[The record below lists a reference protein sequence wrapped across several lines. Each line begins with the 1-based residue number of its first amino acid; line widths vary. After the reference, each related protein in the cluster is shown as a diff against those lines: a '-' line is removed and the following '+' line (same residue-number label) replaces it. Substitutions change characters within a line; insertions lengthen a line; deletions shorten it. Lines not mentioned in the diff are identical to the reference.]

1 MQLNEGLISKRKLVC
16 QSKYQST
23 ISIENIH
30 IRWIFG
36 EWAVNVKKILQNILR
51 VNAQRGHKWTQH
63 WLLHEFCIFYYLYCD
78 SISKRDT
85 IGISRKVV
93 KCKYIWVRSRNCGC
107 LVTWFCYQLIAKPSN
122 KTVTV
127 PWPDPYEYM
136 HISGET
142 AVTQR
147 INYFWFRDVI

>member
-1 MQLNEGLISKRKLVC
+1 MQLNEGLISKRKLIY
-16 QSKYQST
+16 QSKYQSN
-23 ISIENIH
+23 ISIKKYPYPVD
-30 IRWIFG
+30 IRWMSG
-36 EWAVNVKKILQNILR
+36 QCEKILQNILR

-63 WLLHEFCIFYYLYCD
+63 WSLHEFCLFYYLYCD

-107 LVTWFCYQLIAKPSN
+107 RVTWFCYQLIAKPGN

-147 INYFWFRDVI
+147 INSFWFRDVI